1 MRARFLIPVGTA
13 VGVGLLFRRW
23 RQKRQALRA
32 AQARGDR
39 VEVVTRLRT
48 LTERSPGNSRDSSD
62 AYG

>member
-1 MRARFLIPVGTA
+1 MRTRFLIPVGTA

-48 LTERSPGNSRDSSD
+48 LTERSPDSSRGSRD

>member
-1 MRARFLIPVGTA
+1 MRARTLIPLGTA

-23 RQKRQALRA
+23 WQKHQALRA

-48 LTERSPGNSRDSSD
+48 LTERSPGSSRGSSD